1 VSLPTTKRKVNT
13 LTFSS
18 LIYNIKQ
25 GVKNIWRNRTFSAAS
40 LITMTTCI
48 FLFGVMLAVILNV
61 NSAAQ
66 YYEQEIG
73 MTVLFEEGIT
83 EERIQE
89 IGNEIL
95 AIDGVAE
102 MTYTSPEEAW
112 EDFQETYFQGDEEAA
127 ASFGTDNPLVN
138 SASYSVKTKTIED
151 QPAVES
157 AILAIDG
164 VRVVNR
170 SDDVVRTLS
179 RFNKILTIIS
189 LAIIGILLVIAVILI
204 SMTVN
209 VGISVRKNEI
219 GIMKLIGAT
228 DSFVRAPFIVEGLLL
243 GLIGTVIPLLILYFA
258 YNKLLGKIIDKYLGS
273 LSSVFMDVNAIY
285 HYLIPLGLVL
295 GLGIGLLGSI
305 ITVRRHLQ
313 V

>member
-1 VSLPTTKRKVNT
+1 MNT

-18 LIYNIKQ
+18 LGYNIKQ
-25 GVKNIWRNRTFSAAS
+25 GIKNIWRNRTFSVAS
-40 LITMTTCI
+40 LITMTACI

-73 MTVLFEEGIT
+73 MTVLFDEGLP
-83 EERIQE
+83 EERIME
-89 IGNEIL
+89 IGDEIRS
-95 AIDGVAE
+95 IDGVSE
-102 MTYTSPEEAW
+102 LTYTSPEEAW
-112 EDFQETYFQGDEEAA
+112 ENFQETYFQGDEEAA
-127 ASFGTDNPLVN
+127 ESFGTDNPLVN
-138 SASYSVKTKTIED
+138 SASYSVKTETIED
-151 QPAVES
+151 QPSVES
-157 AILAIDG
+157 AIARIEG
-164 VRVVNR
+164 VRTVNR
-170 SDDVVRTLS
+170 SDDVVRTLT
-179 RFNKILTIIS
+179 RFNRILTIIS
-189 LAIIGILLVIAVILI
+189 LGIIGILLVIAVILI

-219 GIMKLIGAT
+219 AIMKLIGAT

-243 GLIGTVIPLLILYFA
+243 GLIGTVIPLVILYFA
-258 YNKLLGKIIDKYLGS
+258 YNSLLGHIIDRYLGS
-273 LSSVFMDVNAIY
+273 LSSVFMDVQAMY
-285 HYLIPLGLVL
+285 HYLVPLALVL